1 MFGPEGRRQ
10 HCCAWLGAVSSFPEC
25 ASAVIPEQVYI

>member
-10 HCCAWLGAVSSFPEC
+10 HGCAWLGAVSSFPEC
-25 ASAVIPEQVYI
+25 ASAVIAEQVYI